1 MKFMNFIFGRVKIK
15 IQLLQTTEMLMSQ
28 RNIFI
33 SSDNFGLQLQI
44 EEMSTCPK
52 QRMFATF

>member
-33 SSDNFGLQLQI
+33 SSDNFGLQLQ
-44 EEMSTCPK
+44 K
-52 QRMFATF
+52 